1 MFKVKFLVEAKK
13 FLDSLDEKPRDKIST
28 ISGNLKY
35 PKMKNFS
42 RNLTMKSGSSEY
54 CITKVLIDY
63 LHFGMKPRNQ

>member
-1 MFKVKFLVEAKK
+1 MFKVKFLEEAKK
-13 FLDSLDEKPRDKIST
+13 FLDSLDEKPRNKIFT

-42 RNLTMKSGSSEY
+42 RNLTMKSGSSEHF
-54 CITKVLIDY
+54 ITKVLIDY